1 MLRRKNIGTEIP
13 ARDGVISGTLNSRP
27 PLRTNSSLTSE
38 PIRDELLAGSG
49 PPSQPHSLGKSGLR
63 PHNLDGALKR
73 GNVTFLHEARRY
85 TRNLVGV
92 NKNSCFA
99 GDKEPCTVL
108 DMSVARRKSQ
118 PDPGRAK
125 RKKSAAPS
133 TGPDGLTM
141 SQRLFR
147 LMAERDIGQT
157 DLARLCSQYY
167 TAFVPDAEPD
177 VVKQQHIFNI
187 IQGQS
192 SSWVIPLIAAVL
204 EVNELWLQ
212 LGIGPKERRP
222 RN

>member
-1 MLRRKNIGTEIP
+1 M
-13 ARDGVISGTLNSRP
+13 
-27 PLRTNSSLTSE
+27 
-38 PIRDELLAGSG
+38 
-49 PPSQPHSLGKSGLR
+49 
-63 PHNLDGALKR
+63 
-73 GNVTFLHEARRY
+73 
-85 TRNLVGV
+85 
-92 NKNSCFA
+92 
-99 GDKEPCTVL
+99 L

-118 PDPGRAK
+118 LDPGRAK
-125 RKKSAAPS
+125 RKKSAEPS
-133 TGPDGLTM
+133 AGPDGLTM